1 MLYAETE
8 VLRAGNDAVLDS
20 LQEGV
25 VILEE
30 GAKDNDGIL
39 YSNAAAQGK
48 KEFSIM
54 SKQFCVID
62 KEVFNGPILDTNK
75 TIQNLEAVEDYL
87 SITQIIAEELAEES
101 VIFKM
106 KE

>member
-30 GAKDNDGIL
+30 GAKNNDGIL
-39 YSNAAAQGK
+39 YSNAAARG
-48 KEFSIM
+48 
-54 SKQFCVID
+54 
-62 KEVFNGPILDTNK
+62 
-75 TIQNLEAVEDYL
+75 
-87 SITQIIAEELAEES
+87 
-101 VIFKM
+101 
-106 KE
+106 